1 MQLLHKL
8 LKGDTAVW
16 RGVRTAVQAIIGFV
30 TGLLATVWAVPG
42 VPQAVNSYLSGH
54 VVQLAVGFGLSSGV
68 AAFIWNALRKD
79 VKTV

>member
-1 MQLLHKL
+1 MLQKL

-16 RGVRTAVQAIIGFV
+16 RGVRTAIQAVVGFFV
-30 TGLLATVWAVPG
+30 GLIATVWAVPG
-42 VPQAVNSYLSGH
+42 VPEAVNNYVSGH
-54 VVQLAVGFGLSSGV
+54 IVQLAVAFGVSSGV

>member
-1 MQLLHKL
+1 MFDKL

-16 RGVRTAVQAIIGFV
+16 RGVRTAVQAVIGFV
-30 TGLLATVWAVPG
+30 TGLVAVVWAVPG
-42 VPQAVNSYLSGH
+42 VPQAVNNYLSGH

-79 VKTV
+79 VKTL